1 MRQLNNTGWM
11 HNRLRMIVAMYLSK
25 NLLVDWR
32 KGEEYFMKNLI
43 DGDFA
48 SNNGGWQ
55 WSASTGVDAAPYFRI
70 FNPITQSE
78 KFDKKG
84 DFIKKWLPE
93 LESVKNIHDP
103 SAEERKETG
112 YSEHLVDLKQ
122 SRKQAIEIFSNF
134 SK

>member
-1 MRQLNNTGWM
+1 
-11 HNRLRMIVAMYLSK
+11 MIVAMYLSK
-25 NLLVDWR
+25 NLLIDWR
-32 KGEEYFMKNLI
+32 KGEKYFMQNLI

-84 DFIKKWLPE
+84 DFIKKWVPE
-93 LESVKNIHDP
+93 ISSAKNIHDP
-103 SAEERKETG
+103 STDERIDLG
-112 YSEHLVDLKQ
+112 YSNHLVDLKE
-122 SRKQAIEIFSNF
+122 SRKKAIEAFSNF

>member
-1 MRQLNNTGWM
+1 MQ
-11 HNRLRMIVAMYLSK
+11 
-25 NLLVDWR
+25 
-32 KGEEYFMKNLI
+32 NLI

-84 DFIKKWLPE
+84 DFIKKWVPE
-93 LESVKNIHDP
+93 ISSAKNIHDP
-103 SAEERKETG
+103 STNERNDLR
-112 YSEHLVDLKQ
+112 YSNHLVDLKE
-122 SRKQAIEIFSNF
+122 SRKKAIEAFSNF

>member
-1 MRQLNNTGWM
+1 
-11 HNRLRMIVAMYLSK
+11 
-25 NLLVDWR
+25 
-32 KGEEYFMKNLI
+32 MKKLI

-78 KFDKKG
+78 KFDKEG
-84 DFIKKWLPE
+84 SFIKKWIPE
-93 LESVKNIHDP
+93 IATAKNIHDP
-103 SAEERKETG
+103 STEERRETG